1 MAFKDLR
8 EFISLLEE
16 KGDLRRIE
24 ASVSRDLEMSE
35 IADRVVKSG
44 GPALYFEN
52 VEGFDMPAVMNL
64 FGAERRVAWALGV
77 DKLDDLAERTR
88 DLLGMLQGPPTGIGD
103 KLRALGKLAGVA
115 RAQPKTVSRGQAAD
129 HQVLADGRGPLHHVS
144 PCDKPRP
151 GDGQAQRGHLPDAGV
166 RRQDDGD
173 ALADA
178 QGGGETLQ
186 GG

>member
-1 MAFKDLR
+1 MSFKDLR

-64 FGAERRVAWALGV
+64 FGAERRVRV
-77 DKLDDLAERTR
+77 
-88 DLLGMLQGPPTGIGD
+88 GIG
-103 KLRALGKLAGVA
+103 
-115 RAQPKTVSRGQAAD
+115 
-129 HQVLADGRGPLHHVS
+129 
-144 PCDKPRP
+144 
-151 GDGQAQRGHLPDAGV
+151 
-166 RRQDDGD
+166 RRQAG
-173 ALADA
+173 
-178 QGGGETLQ
+178 
-186 GG
+186 

>member
-1 MAFKDLR
+1 MGFNDLR
-8 EFISLLEE
+8 EFISFLDE

-77 DKLDDLAERTR
+77 DKLDDLADRTR
-88 DLLGMLQGPPTGIGD
+88 DLLGMLQGPPAGHRRQAPRARQAGGSREGAAEDGIAWAVPGSG
-103 KLRALGKLAGVA
+103 RHG
-115 RAQPKTVSRGQAAD
+115 RGRRPEQAAD
-129 HQVLADGRGPLHHVS
+129 HQVLADGRWAASSRFPL
-144 PCDKPRP
+144 
-151 GDGQAQRGHLPDAGV
+151 
-166 RRQDDGD
+166 
-173 ALADA
+173 
-178 QGGGETLQ
+178 
-186 GG
+186 

>member
-1 MAFKDLR
+1 MSFKDLR
-8 EFISLLEE
+8 EFVSFLEE

-44 GPALYFEN
+44 GPALYFES

-77 DKLDDLAERTR
+77 ERLEDLADRTR
-88 DLLGMLQGPPTGIGD
+88 DLLGMLQGPPAGLGD

-115 RAQPKTVSRGQAAD
+115 RAQPKTVSRG
-129 HQVLADGRGPLHHVS
+129 
-144 PCDKPRP
+144 PCQEVVVT
-151 GDGQAQRGHLPDAGV
+151 GDAVDLDRLPVIKCWPMDAG
-166 RRQDDGD
+166 RFITFPLGD
-173 ALADA
+173 
-178 QGGGETLQ
+178 
-186 GG
+186 